1 MLKIKLMLSE
11 KNFETVAKE
20 LTESG
25 HQIDETADLLLTERQ
40 TYPDLLTARKDDR
53 IYRLPLREV
62 TYIESLGHDILAHRG
77 GMEYRQ
83 RCRRRHSRFRRLLL
97 WKHRFI

>member
-25 HQIDETADLLLTERQ
+25 HQIDENADLLLTERK
-40 TYPDLLTARKDDR
+40 TYPALSAKFILTLTDGAQVDVTRSYYYIFKDFFE
-53 IYRLPLREV
+53 I
-62 TYIESLGHDILAHRG
+62 
-77 GMEYRQ
+77 
-83 RCRRRHSRFRRLLL
+83 
-97 WKHRFI
+97 